1 MKKQFIH
8 NVRAELHL
16 LLIGFFSY
24 CNKYRQHLVP
34 FFWREC
40 NWKGLLRAGCSEELR
55 LTPLI
60 SECFWSL
67 RHTSAVLVEQLQQNK
82 NLKEELKVSVLF
94 AVWEFSPWT
103 GLLQISAAI
112 HAFLFIFFIFLPLEE
127 IDSGATWQK
136 RCQSPPH
143 QRAAAADLPP
153 VVPRAAEI
161 SVFFPWTL
169 STRVS
174 DSAVNLAPHQIE
186 PPRRLIWQGSA
197 NYTPSVAM
205 MSWWKAP
212 VPKSSKPHYSPHSPR
227 LRKISFSARALGVL
241 HTHPCAHP
249 ICARSEL
256 AFCARSPRV
265 YLCARALIE
274 FEIQLLKEEKGYLWS
289 NVTQEQKKNKD
300 QLSDRNNN

>member
-1 MKKQFIH
+1 M
-8 NVRAELHL
+8 NRPT
-16 LLIGFFSY
+16 S
-24 CNKYRQHLVP
+24 N
-34 FFWREC
+34 
-40 NWKGLLRAGCSEELR
+40 
-55 LTPLI
+55 I
-60 SECFWSL
+60 SC
-67 RHTSAVLVEQLQQNK
+67 HTH
-82 NLKEELKVSVLF
+82 
-94 AVWEFSPWT
+94 
-103 GLLQISAAI
+103 IS
-112 HAFLFIFFIFLPLEE
+112 FYFFIFLPLEE
-127 IDSGATWQK
+127 IVSGATSQK

-274 FEIQLLKEEKGYLWS
+274 FEIQLFKEEKGDLWS
-289 NVTQEQKKNKD
+289 NVTQEQKKIKTSSVTEIIISWGLWKEGSGVFFFLF
-300 QLSDRNNN
+300 LSTLSLK